1 VVGTPRFID
10 LDGPAVLILQQA
22 RQGEPATLSALAIPG
37 GETKWECPQVWP
49 WTIRPN
55 AVEQTTPADWP
66 LVQDLDA
73 DGQLQIVVPW
83 VERVPGRDPHQLGI
97 QALDGVTG
105 QANWRY
111 AMGDPLTQPRL
122 AIGPDVDGDAC
133 REVFVACPMRDPGS
147 RMGGSYLV
155 VVAVSGKTGVPCWRW
170 QQARQFEPLR
180 ARIDPL
186 QWWQPGSDGRL
197 QLLVACHGD
206 GPPGSETDRMVALTA
221 STGRLAHVLQYPG
234 AAAPETADLDRDGIL
249 DLVIPPDFSRGE
261 GALRVV
267 RGQPPEPWRRLEYG
281 TPAQDLDGDGVLE
294 VLQTLGD
301 VQTTCFSGRDG
312 RRLWEAEGGGHPRSY
327 ALPDGD
333 LDGDGTADVL
343 CTGSG
348 GQFEPLRALS
358 GASGA
363 QRWTSSLKIARSEFF
378 NILRL
383 EPIDLDGDQRPEVI
397 CIFERELHTIEPG
410 DRQRQRW
417 LAVLSG
423 QNGQV
428 RWQEPLTAPTLW
440 HKLPAAYAFRPAI
453 GDFDRDGIR
462 DLAVWLATPEMKY
475 LLRAFRGSD
484 GKSLWSRPLP
494 ILAGKPD
501 WHILAP
507 HRLVAAACDLH
518 GDDRPRVLVE
528 FESSD
533 DGYTPART
541 EVWALNGADGAV
553 EWRWRGPPKQANA
566 ADLSDPTPLTLRLD
580 DHRNVAVLTAAPE
593 RDARTELLSVLDARG
608 QTVATARLDSL
619 ERRGGYSAKLRVAD
633 VDGDGRD
640 ELLWIGDGKLHA
652 SSGDLAAVRWQ
663 WDLPAGRGELV
674 DSPTTSLGEP
684 STIAVW
690 SGDTVYGLEPATGR
704 LRWRCEGPG
713 PPARQLEAHVLGCP
727 GADGLPLIAFH
738 EIYDPDNYAN
748 VSTVCRQALPVDT
761 ALVSSRDE

>member
-1 VVGTPRFID
+1 
-10 LDGPAVLILQQA
+10 
-22 RQGEPATLSALAIPG
+22 
-37 GETKWECPQVWP
+37 
-49 WTIRPN
+49 
-55 AVEQTTPADWP
+55 
-66 LVQDLDA
+66 
-73 DGQLQIVVPW
+73 
-83 VERVPGRDPHQLGI
+83 
-97 QALDGVTG
+97 
-105 QANWRY
+105 
-111 AMGDPLTQPRL
+111 
-122 AIGPDVDGDAC
+122 
-133 REVFVACPMRDPGS
+133 
-147 RMGGSYLV
+147 MGGSYLV

-180 ARIDPL
+180 ASIDPL
-186 QWWQPGSDGRL
+186 QWWQPGSDGRP

-221 STGRLAHVLQYPG
+221 GTGRLAHALHYPG

-249 DLVIPPDFSRGE
+249 DLVIPPNFSRGE

-267 RGQPPEPWRRLEYG
+267 RGQPPEPWRRLEYCL
-281 TPAQDLDGDGVLE
+281 PAQDLDGDGVVE
-294 VLQTLGD
+294 VLQRLGD

-343 CTGSG
+343 CTGGG

-358 GASGA
+358 GASGSP
-363 QRWTSSLKIARSEFF
+363 RWTSSLKTARSEFF

-397 CIFERELHTIEPG
+397 CIFERELHTTEPG

-440 HKLPAAYAFRPAI
+440 HKLPAVYAFRPAI

-462 DLAVWLATPEMKY
+462 DLAVWLATPEMEY
-475 LLRAFRGSD
+475 LVRAFRGSD

-501 WHILAP
+501 RHILAP

-518 GDDRPRVLVE
+518 GDARPRVLVE

-541 EVWALNGADGAV
+541 DVWALNGADGAV
-553 EWRWRGPPKQANA
+553 EWQWRGPPKQANA

-593 RDARTELLSVLDARG
+593 RGCTHRT
-608 QTVATARLDSL
+608 L
-619 ERRGGYSAKLRVAD
+619 ER
-633 VDGDGRD
+633 
-640 ELLWIGDGKLHA
+640 
-652 SSGDLAAVRWQ
+652 
-663 WDLPAGRGELV
+663 
-674 DSPTTSLGEP
+674 
-684 STIAVW
+684 
-690 SGDTVYGLEPATGR
+690 
-704 LRWRCEGPG
+704 
-713 PPARQLEAHVLGCP
+713 ARCP
-727 GADGLPLIAFH
+727 GADGGDGPTRRPRTPRRLLRQTASRRRGRGQPRRTAV
-738 EIYDPDNYAN
+738 DRR
-748 VSTVCRQALPVDT
+748 RQA
-761 ALVSSRDE
+761 ARQQR